1 MAIAWAVNRVWPA
14 VSPLTTAVVLGV
26 VAANVLPDT
35 VLAAARPGLQ
45 VAAKRVM
52 RLGIVLLGLQ
62 LALGDVL
69 HLGWRT
75 LAFVVA
81 AVFATFFGTQWLGRR
96 LGLPGR
102 QPLLIATGFAICG
115 ASAVAAMEG
124 VTRRPGADEDDP
136 DPVVAVALVTLCGSL
151 AILVLPLLRG
161 PLGLTGAGAFGHW
174 VGASVHDVGQVVA
187 TAGAGGPA
195 AVNGAV
201 VVKLMRVAMLAP
213 IVAGTAVVWRRR
225 AGDAPDPGAGS
236 GTARATATA
245 LVGASAA
252 GGSGRLGGSTGSIG
266 SGGSTGATASV
277 CGVGAA
283 ASVGPTSP
291 TGSTGPVDTAPTAAP
306 PLLPLFVAAFLA
318 MIALRTTGVL
328 PASVLSAAK
337 QVQDLL
343 LAAGMF
349 GLGSGVRVRE
359 LGRTGPRPLALGL
372 ASWALIAGAAYI
384 GVRLSG

>member
-1 MAIAWAVNRVWPA
+1 MQSASAARPDQTRQPSPTAAAPSARWRGAARATLPGLALTAGAVAIAWGVNQLWAA
-14 VSPLTTAVVLGV
+14 VSPLTAAVVLGV
-26 VAANVLPDT
+26 VATNVLPAGT
-35 VLAAARPGLQ
+35 LRAARPGLQ

-52 RLGIVLLGLQ
+52 RAGIVLLGLQ

-75 LAFVVA
+75 LAFVA
-81 AVFATFFGTQWLGRR
+81 AVVLVTFFGTQWLGRR

-124 VTRRPGADEDDP
+124 VTRRPGASDDDP

-161 PLGLTGAGAFGHW
+161 PLGLTDPAVFGHW

-187 TAGAGGPA
+187 TAGAGGA
-195 AVNGAV
+195 TAVNGAV

-213 IVAGTAVVWRRR
+213 MVAGTAVYWRR
-225 AGDAPDPGAGS
+225 
-236 GTARATATA
+236 
-245 LVGASAA
+245 
-252 GGSGRLGGSTGSIG
+252 
-266 SGGSTGATASV
+266 
-277 CGVGAA
+277 A
-283 ASVGPTSP
+283 ASTPTQAPSAEPSP
-291 TGSTGPVDTAPTAAP
+291 THPAPHP
-306 PLLPLFVAAFLA
+306 PLVPLFIAAFLA

-328 PASVLSAAK
+328 PASALSAAK
-337 QVQDLL
+337 QLQDLL

-349 GLGSGVRVRE
+349 GLGSGVRLRE
-359 LGRTGPRPLALGL
+359 LARTGPRPLALGL

-384 GVRLSG
+384 GVRVCG